1 MSDRAPTQEE
11 NLAKLRELVEDIKV
25 ACLVTIDSN
34 DALHARPMATQAL
47 DSDAELWFFTNDYS
61 AKVDNVRLHPQ
72 VCVSYAAPDKN
83 RYVSISGTAEL
94 VRDADKIREL
104 WTPMLKA
111 WFPQG
116 VEDPDLAL
124 IRIDIVSAQYWDAT
138 SNKLVQLFSLVKAIA
153 KGESAAADLGESEK
167 LTVRSR
173 IGSDTAT

>member
-1 MSDRAPTQEE
+1 MSEHEQTQEQK
-11 NLAKLRELVEDIKV
+11 LAKLKDLIEDIKV
-25 ACLVTIDSN
+25 ACLVTIDSD

-47 DSDAELWFFTNDYS
+47 DSNAELWFFTNDYS

-72 VCVSYAAPDKN
+72 VCVSYAAPEKN

-94 VRDADKIREL
+94 VRDADKVHEL

-124 IRIDIVSAQYWDAT
+124 IRIDIVSAQFWDAT
-138 SNKLVQLFSLVKAIA
+138 SNKLVKLFSMVKAIA
-153 KGESAAADLGESEK
+153 TDGSAAADLGDSEK
-167 LTVRSR
+167 LTVRKR